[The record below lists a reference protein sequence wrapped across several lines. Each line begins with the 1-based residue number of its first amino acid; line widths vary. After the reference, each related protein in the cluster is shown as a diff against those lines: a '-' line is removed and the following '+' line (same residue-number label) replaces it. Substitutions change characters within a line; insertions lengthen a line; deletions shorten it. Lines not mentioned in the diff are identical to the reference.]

1 MQERTLTDR
10 MQGPLAGSI
19 GLRPA
24 VSADEP
30 FLYRVYESARA
41 LQLRLV
47 DWDDDQ
53 KTALLRMQF
62 VAQHASYRQRFP
74 GSGYEVILNGGQPAG
89 RLFLHRGTDLIRL
102 VDIGLLPAH
111 RNQGIGGALLKAV
124 LDEAA
129 EAGKPVRLHVESCN
143 RAVSLYA
150 RLDFASIGT
159 DGAHI
164 EMEYLPSIPD
174 GGHSL

>member
-1 MQERTLTDR
+1 MLERTLKDR
-10 MQGPLAGSI
+10 VQGPLAGSI

-24 VSADEP
+24 VPPDES

-41 LQLRLV
+41 EQLRLV

-62 VAQHASYRQRFP
+62 VAQNASYRQRFP
-74 GSGYEVILNGGQPAG
+74 GAGYDVILNGGQPAG
-89 RLFLHRGTDLIRL
+89 RLFLHRGTDEIRV
-102 VDIGLLPAH
+102 VDIGLLPEH

-129 EAGKPVRLHVESCN
+129 EAGKPVRLHVESFN
-143 RAVSLYA
+143 RAVRLYE
-150 RLDFASIGT
+150 RLGFASIGT

-174 GGHSL
+174 EGHSF

>member
-1 MQERTLTDR
+1 MLGPTLTDR
-10 MQGPLAGSI
+10 VRGPLAGLI

-24 VSADEP
+24 AMADES
-30 FLYRVYESARA
+30 FLYRVFASDRA

-53 KTALLRMQF
+53 IAALLRMQF
-62 VAQHASYRQRFP
+62 VAQSAAYRQAFP
-74 GSGYEVILNGGQPAG
+74 GSAYEVILKGGEPAG
-89 RLFLHRGTDLIRL
+89 RLFLHRGTDVIRV
-102 VDIGLLPAH
+102 VDIGLLPEH

-124 LDEAA
+124 QDEAA
-129 EAGKPVRLHVESCN
+129 LADKTVRLLVEPMN
-143 RAVSLYA
+143 RAVRLYE

-164 EMEYLPSIPD
+164 EMEFVPRIRR
-174 GGHSL
+174 